1 VSLSTICPCG
11 IHRDDCDYHKPA
23 PESEPVTLRAATVP
37 EFDTQAFVNALA
49 IMGDTMFDS
58 EPPTVR
64 FGTYSSSIVIDSH
77 VLTVLAHDPMSR
89 IAEKAERYWAQRMNE
104 ILDDWAKAY
113 FS

>member
-37 EFDTQAFVNALA
+37 ELDTQAFVNALA
-49 IMGDTMFDS
+49 IMGDTMDDS

-64 FGTYSSSIVIDSH
+64 FGTWSSSIAIDRHALSN
-77 VLTVLAHDPMSR
+77 DPLSR
-89 IAEKAERYWAQRMNE
+89 IAEQVARWHKKRIEQ
-104 ILDDWAKAY
+104 ITLDVMKAY